1 MGGTT
6 LAKNKKKNKGVNLF
20 SSMLLIFLAFIGT
33 LTLLASSIERE
44 TIIPPLRENSGDR
57 EAFIESVAS
66 YAVPLQESHGIKPSI
81 AIAQAIVESN
91 WGESGL
97 AVNDQNYFGIKGA
110 SNQPSYATLEYED
123 EWVEI
128 EASFRSYAS
137 LEESVEDY
145 AELIAGG
152 TNWNPDLYKPVI
164 EAEDYKEAAHA
175 LKESGYATDPGYPG
189 KLIEIVE
196 LYDLDQ
202 YDN

>member
-1 MGGTT
+1 M
-6 LAKNKKKNKGVNLF
+6 AKKKKKRKGVNLF
-20 SSMLLIFLAFIGT
+20 SSMALIFVAFIGT
-33 LTLLASSIERE
+33 LALLASSID
-44 TIIPPLRENSGDR
+44 RENLTQPLKGNNGDR
-57 EAFIESVAS
+57 EAFIENVAS

-110 SNQPSYATLEYED
+110 STQPTYATLEYD
-123 EWVEI
+123 EEWIEI
-128 EASFRSYAS
+128 QASFRSYAS

-152 TNWNPDLYKPVI
+152 TNWNPDLYQPVI
-164 EAEDYKEAAHA
+164 DAENYREAAYA
-175 LKESGYATDPGYPG
+175 LQESGYATDPNYPA